1 MAAKYQTTHEVAY
14 YECDVNQTM
23 TFPAMLG
30 IAIKTSEEQSAV
42 LNRGPEV
49 IASYGLTWIITSYHI
64 TVTRLPR
71 VGEQIQVATQARE
84 YNKFF
89 CYRYFWLLAE
99 DGTELVKIEA
109 VLR

>member
-30 IAIKTSEEQSAV
+30 IAIKTSEEQSAA

-49 IASYGLTWIITSYHI
+49 IASYSLT
-64 TVTRLPR
+64 
-71 VGEQIQVATQARE
+71 
-84 YNKFF
+84 
-89 CYRYFWLLAE
+89 
-99 DGTELVKIEA
+99 
-109 VLR
+109 